1 MKWKHKQTGWLAQT
15 RYYHLLQEGVIVNYK
30 VNDQIHTFV
39 LPIELV
45 RADENWEEMSDD
57 RWLEFS
63 LTAKQFMEA
72 FVMTIDPS
80 GCNHDSL
87 VMKQLIDR
95 MYVAK
100 DKKSRI

>member
-15 RYYHLLQEGVIVNYK
+15 RYYNFLQEGVIVNYK
-30 VNDQIHTFV
+30 VNDKVHVLT

-45 RADENWEEMSDD
+45 QADSNWEELPDD
-57 RWLEFS
+57 RWLELN

-72 FVMTIDPS
+72 FAMTIDPS

-87 VMKQLIDR
+87 VVKTLVDR
-95 MYVAK
+95 MYLPK
-100 DKKSRI
+100 NENE

>member
-100 DKKSRI
+100 DKIK

>member
-15 RYYHLLQEGVIVNYK
+15 RYYNLLQEGVIVNYK
-30 VNDQIHTFV
+30 VNDKIHTFV

-45 RADENWEEMSDD
+45 QADKNWEEMPDD

-63 LTAKQFMEA
+63 LSAKQFMEA
-72 FVMTIDPS
+72 FAMTIDPS

-87 VMKQLIDR
+87 VVKQLIDR
-95 MYVAK
+95 MHIPK
-100 DKKSRI
+100 ETLK